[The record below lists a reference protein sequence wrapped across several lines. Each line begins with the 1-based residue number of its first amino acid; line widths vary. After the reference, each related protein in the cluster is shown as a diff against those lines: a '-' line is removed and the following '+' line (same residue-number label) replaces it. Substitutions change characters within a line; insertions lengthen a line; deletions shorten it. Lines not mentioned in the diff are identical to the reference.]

1 MACKVARRS
10 LCGIAYSYGGNT
22 RQIAKLVQQETGGDL
37 CEIEIATPYTGS
49 YNDVVEQGQR
59 EVNSGFTPKLKPVS
73 ADLKN
78 YDTVILGT
86 PVWWYTYA
94 PAMRTLLQS
103 SDFSGK
109 VIYPFATNGGW
120 LGHTFAD
127 IAEACPTAT
136 VKAGLNIRFNEDRLV
151 TPEAEDPAVGKGH
164 FGEVKETLNK
174 GSAIQNSVRQ
184 NPTSAA
190 VCRGRVFNC
199 GYAYKRITLPE
210 FLPTISA
217 CRLRGV
223 PRSRACSRCP

>member
-1 MACKVARRS
+1 MQSRQTLFVRYC
-10 LCGIAYSYGGNT
+10 LYSYGGNT

-151 TPEAEDPAVGKGH
+151 TPEAEILRWIKG
-164 FGEVKETLNK
+164 
-174 GSAIQNSVRQ
+174 
-184 NPTSAA
+184 
-190 VCRGRVFNC
+190 
-199 GYAYKRITLPE
+199 
-210 FLPTISA
+210 ISEK
-217 CRLRGV
+217 
-223 PRSRACSRCP
+223 

>member
-1 MACKVARRS
+1 MK
-10 LCGIAYSYGGNT
+10 LLILFYSYGGNT

-109 VIYPFATNGGW
+109 VIYPFATNGGAHICRHCRS
-120 LGHTFAD
+120 LPHSHGKGRAEYSIQRRPSGHT
-127 IAEACPTAT
+127 
-136 VKAGLNIRFNEDRLV
+136 G
-151 TPEAEDPAVGKGH
+151 G
-164 FGEVKETLNK
+164 
-174 GSAIQNSVRQ
+174 
-184 NPTSAA
+184 
-190 VCRGRVFNC
+190 
-199 GYAYKRITLPE
+199 
-210 FLPTISA
+210 
-217 CRLRGV
+217 
-223 PRSRACSRCP
+223 

>member
-1 MACKVARRS
+1 MK
-10 LCGIAYSYGGNT
+10 LLILFYSYSGNT

-49 YNDVVEQGQR
+49 YNDVVDQGQR

-73 ADLKN
+73 ADLKK

-136 VKAGLNIRFNEDRLV
+136 VKAGLNIRFDEDRLV
-151 TPEAEDPAVGKGH
+151 TPEAEILRWVKG
-164 FGEVKETLNK
+164 
-174 GSAIQNSVRQ
+174 
-184 NPTSAA
+184 
-190 VCRGRVFNC
+190 
-199 GYAYKRITLPE
+199 
-210 FLPTISA
+210 ISEWK
-217 CRLRGV
+217 
-223 PRSRACSRCP
+223 

>member
-1 MACKVARRS
+1 MK
-10 LCGIAYSYGGNT
+10 LLILFYSYGGNT

-49 YNDVVEQGQR
+49 YNDVVDQGQR

-109 VIYPFATNGGW
+109 VIYRRLAGAHICRHCRSLPRSHGKGRAEYSIQRRPS
-120 LGHTFAD
+120 GHT
-127 IAEACPTAT
+127 
-136 VKAGLNIRFNEDRLV
+136 G
-151 TPEAEDPAVGKGH
+151 G
-164 FGEVKETLNK
+164 
-174 GSAIQNSVRQ
+174 
-184 NPTSAA
+184 
-190 VCRGRVFNC
+190 
-199 GYAYKRITLPE
+199 
-210 FLPTISA
+210 
-217 CRLRGV
+217 
-223 PRSRACSRCP
+223 